1 MHLFNSDDPRPIH
14 FMGIAGAG
22 MSALALIAR
31 SRGVPVTGCDTDPN
45 GAPDVADLGVSI
57 AEGHDANHVLGARAV
72 VYTAAVPPD
81 HPELEAART
90 AGIPVIKRAA
100 ALQSAIEDGRTVAVS
115 GTHGKTTTT
124 VMAATAIEA
133 SGFDPTA
140 IVGGRVSGWQGN
152 ARIGTGDLYVV
163 EADEYDKSFLE
174 LYPDVAVINN
184 VEADHM
190 ECYGSVAGLEAAF
203 VEFAGRAN
211 RVLAGADDAGAA
223 RVARSIDRP
232 LWRVGLAE
240 DADIRLTAVERGAKG
255 STARLE
261 LPTGD
266 SVPIRLQMPGLHNLR
281 NAAMAVGSVLALD
294 GDVRR
299 AADSLG
305 DFTGVDRRFD
315 VLGTRGGVTVVDDYA
330 HHTTEV
336 AVTIAAAR
344 QRFPDRRLVTV
355 FQPHLYSRTKAQG
368 QALGIVLS
376 TADLVVVT
384 DIYPAREKPLKGV
397 TGKLVDNAA
406 RRSGA
411 DVEWVERLSDL
422 PEVLSRLVRDGDV
435 VLTLGAGDIT
445 QVGPALLNRLGGAAA

>member
-1 MHLFNSDDPRPIH
+1 MLLFNSDDPRPIH

-31 SRGVPVTGCDTDPN
+31 SRGATVTGCDANPS
-45 GAPDVADLGVSI
+45 GATEFVDLGLAV
-57 AEGHDANHVLGARAV
+57 AQGHDPDHVMGARAV
-72 VYTAAVPPD
+72 VYTAAVPSD
-81 HPELEAART
+81 HPELEAARA

-100 ALQSAIEDGRTVAVS
+100 ALQSAIEDGRTVAIA

-124 VMAATAIEA
+124 VMVATAIEA
-133 SGFDPTA
+133 GGFDPTA

-174 LYPDVAVINN
+174 LYPDIAVINN

-190 ECYGSVAGLEAAF
+190 ECYGTVKGLEAAF

-223 RVARSIDRP
+223 RVARSIGRP

-255 STARLE
+255 STTRLE

-266 SVPIRLQMPGLHNLR
+266 SVTIRLQVPGLHNLR

-294 GDVRR
+294 GDVNR

-305 DFTGVDRRFD
+305 NFTGVDRRFD

-330 HHTTEV
+330 HHSTEV

-355 FQPHLYSRTKAQG
+355 FQPHLYSRTKVQG

-397 TGKLVDNAA
+397 TGKLVVNAA
-406 RRSGA
+406 RASGA
-411 DVEWVERLSDL
+411 EVEWVERLSDL
-422 PEVLSRLVRDGDV
+422 PEALIQLVRKGDV
-435 VLTLGAGDIT
+435 VLTLGAGDVT
-445 QVGPALLNRLGGAAA
+445 QIGPALLDRLAGAAA

>member
-1 MHLFNSDDPRPIH
+1 M
-14 FMGIAGAG
+14 
-22 MSALALIAR
+22 
-31 SRGVPVTGCDTDPN
+31 
-45 GAPDVADLGVSI
+45 
-57 AEGHDANHVLGARAV
+57 
-72 VYTAAVPPD
+72 
-81 HPELEAART
+81 
-90 AGIPVIKRAA
+90 
-100 ALQSAIEDGRTVAVS
+100 
-115 GTHGKTTTT
+115 
-124 VMAATAIEA
+124 
-133 SGFDPTA
+133 
-140 IVGGRVSGWQGN
+140 
-152 ARIGTGDLYVV
+152 
-163 EADEYDKSFLE
+163 
-174 LYPDVAVINN
+174 
-184 VEADHM
+184 
-190 ECYGSVAGLEAAF
+190 
-203 VEFAGRAN
+203 
-211 RVLAGADDAGAA
+211 
-223 RVARSIDRP
+223 
-232 LWRVGLAE
+232 
-240 DADIRLTAVERGAKG
+240 
-255 STARLE
+255 
-261 LPTGD
+261 
-266 SVPIRLQMPGLHNLR
+266 R

-384 DIYPAREKPLKGV
+384 DVYPARERPLEGV
-397 TGKLVDNAA
+397 TGKLVVNAA